1 MVLHHHQLK
10 DADAIPILAAD
21 DPPLHY
27 DDHHDGGRMADAVHI
42 FPSRRKRHSGN
53 SNEASSSGVTRFVSR
68 RRGRS
73 VPCDT
78 SGGSHMTTT
87 TSSGNNNE
95 YSDPQLAA
103 ITRSRAGSAGSA
115 LAGSRAARRADGDA
129 ILGDSLG
136 AAGGGRRRAATSS
149 ILNHFRRRQ
158 KEHEHAQNEYRD
170 QDNQQQAAGGRRRK
184 VHFKT
189 MLHTEVMPNPFGSQP
204 TYDELLFN
212 VGGLYQTLSFLHDPF
227 PQEDPTN
234 SSTDSST
241 QGLDDDLH
249 QPPPPERSMQ
259 LMIAEFLYRSAVY
272 LGYPNDSKPWIPGF
286 RETKR
291 FSVNDVKR
299 WRRLAHHD
307 WNKEEEQF
315 SAAVVLVNQHKQQ
328 HGHRSHHRR
337 KTSSGIG
344 FRATVSGW
352 LQQRKRRHSAPAKM
366 SLSCPPPVSPSA
378 DLTLVVTIANSCV
391 YCGAFQFTA
400 RDVFALCNVDIE
412 AQVATATARSV

>member
-1 MVLHHHQLK
+1 MVLHHQQLK

-21 DPPLHY
+21 DTPLLYHQ
-27 DDHHDGGRMADAVHI
+27 DGHDAADAVHV
-42 FPSRRKRHSGN
+42 FPSRRKRHSGHTEGFN
-53 SNEASSSGVTRFVSR
+53 NNNSSGVVRFVSR

-78 SGGSHMTTT
+78 SASGHMA
-87 TSSGNNNE
+87 NNNNSNE
-95 YSDPQLAA
+95 YGDPQLA
-103 ITRSRAGSAGSA
+103 TVSRTRAGSAGSA
-115 LAGSRAARRADGDA
+115 LAGSRAARLADGDA
-129 ILGDSLG
+129 ILGDNFG
-136 AAGGGRRRAATSS
+136 ATGGSRRRAATSS

-170 QDNQQQAAGGRRRK
+170 QDNQAASRRRK

-189 MLHTEVMPNPFGSQP
+189 TLHAEVMPNPFPSQP

-227 PQEDPTN
+227 PQDDPTN
-234 SSTDSST
+234 SSTDSSN
-241 QGLDDDLH
+241 QGLLDDDLH
-249 QPPPPERSMQ
+249 QPPPERSMQ

-315 SAAVVLVNQHKQQ
+315 RAAVLVNQQ
-328 HGHRSHHRR
+328 HNHHSHHRR
-337 KTSSGIG
+337 KTSIGIG

-366 SLSCPPPVSPSA
+366 SLSCPPPVSTSA
-378 DLTLVVTIANSCV
+378 DLSLLVTIANSCV

-400 RDVFALCNVDIE
+400 RDVLVLCNVDIE
-412 AQVATATARSV
+412 TQVATTTARSI